1 LSSTLLSWM
10 SLSRVLVLAVIV
22 SGIGCSPQGPQ
33 STVRGTVTLDG
44 APLADGLIN
53 FVAVD
58 LQSPTAE
65 AKIADGRF
73 EVAVPPGEK
82 RVEIRAP
89 KVTGKKKVY
98 DTPESPTVDIV
109 EERLPSRYNS
119 QSELQMTVVEGPQEK
134 TFELQSR

>member
-1 LSSTLLSWM
+1 MSISWLL
-10 SLSRVLVLAVIV
+10 LLAIVIG
-22 SGIGCSPQGPQ
+22 GIGCTTESPQQ

-58 LQSPTAE
+58 LQSPTVE
-65 AKIADGRF
+65 AKIANGSF

-98 DTPESPTVDIV
+98 DTPDSPTVDIV
-109 EERLPSRYNS
+109 EERLPARYNA